1 MTTIATK
8 LCLHIIFICVSQL
21 VFHNFDDITDFCKN
35 KSKSNK
41 TGAPC
46 ISCRFDGRK
55 SGLLCSFIL
64 RKARINIEFH
74 LFKYFLPVCIVETFV
89 VSPVF
94 QDLDPT
100 TKWKQN
106 WKTSSKF
113 IS

>member
-1 MTTIATK
+1 MFGKKSMSPMTI
-8 LCLHIIFICVSQL
+8 Q
-21 VFHNFDDITDFCKN
+21 
-35 KSKSNK
+35 SKSNK
-41 TGAPC
+41 TGGPY
-46 ISCRFDGRK
+46 IMCRFDRGK

-64 RKARINIEFH
+64 RKARINIEFLMTH
-74 LFKYFLPVCIVETFV
+74 QVTHSEIYLFKYFLPVYIVEIFI